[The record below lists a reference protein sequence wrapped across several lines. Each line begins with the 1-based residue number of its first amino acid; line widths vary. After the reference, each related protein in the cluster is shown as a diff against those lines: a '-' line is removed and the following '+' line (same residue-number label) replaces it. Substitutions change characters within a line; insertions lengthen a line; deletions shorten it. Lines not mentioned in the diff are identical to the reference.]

1 MGFEDSGELLSI
13 VVPARDEEASIGAV
27 LDEIQ
32 PMRSELGCDSEVIVV
47 DDGSRDATA
56 ERAAAHQGVRLL
68 RNPISLG
75 YGASILRAVSAARG
89 SLIAITDADG
99 TYPVSEVPRLLAMIR
114 SGVDHAI
121 GCRTGLAMRRLRL
134 VRAIYRHLCGY
145 VVGTEVPDANSGLR
159 ICRRAIIEELRG
171 DLCFGFSLTTSLT
184 LASLM
189 RGYVVA
195 FADIP
200 YRRRVGRSHV
210 RFRDVLRTAQYLV
223 QLIAVYNP
231 IKLFVPLIAASLGTA
246 VIAAVVAAAGV
257 WNGGFLAAVVML
269 ATALLLVGLGA
280 LTYVVSRV
288 GRGSPPPVPPA
299 PDRHAGAEP

>member
-1 MGFEDSGELLSI
+1 MGSEQSGEFLSI
-13 VVPARDEEASIGAV
+13 VVPARDEEASIGVV

-32 PMRSELGCDSEVIVV
+32 AMQGELGCDSEVIVV

-56 ERAAAHQGVRLL
+56 ERAAAHQDVRLL

-89 SLIAITDADG
+89 GLIAITDADG
-99 TYPVSEVPRLLAMIR
+99 TYPVAEIPRLLAMVR

-121 GCRTGLAMRRLRL
+121 GCRTGLAMRRLRV
-134 VRAIYRHLCGY
+134 VRRIYRHLCGY

-231 IKLFVPLIAASLGTA
+231 IKFFVPLIVISLGTA
-246 VIAAVVAAAGV
+246 ALAVLVAAAGL
-257 WNGGFLAAVVML
+257 WSGGFLASVVML
-269 ATALLLVGLGA
+269 ATALLLLGLGA

-288 GRGSPPPVPPA
+288 GRGSPPLVRSA
-299 PDRHAGAEP
+299 PNRDAGAEP